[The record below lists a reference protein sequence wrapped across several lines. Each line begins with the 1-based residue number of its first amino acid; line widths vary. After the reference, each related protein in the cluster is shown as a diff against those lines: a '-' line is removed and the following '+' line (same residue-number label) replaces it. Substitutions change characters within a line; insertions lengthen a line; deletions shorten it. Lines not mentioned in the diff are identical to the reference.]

1 MKDKKTER
9 ICLCYH
15 TSKATNFLR
24 PDQQLTAE
32 LAKHPDWKIIA
43 MSAAGHQ
50 YAADD
55 TLYVV
60 FEYIV

>member
-15 TSKATNFLR
+15 KNNKYQLQ
-24 PDQQLTAE
+24 PEEQLTVE
-32 LAKHPDWKIIA
+32 LAQHPDWKIVT
-43 MSAAGHQ
+43 MAATGHH
-50 YAADD
+50 YAAED

-60 FEYIV
+60 FEYTV

>member
-15 TSKATNFLR
+15 SNNQYQSQ
-24 PDQQLTAE
+24 PEEQLTTV
-32 LAKHPDWKIIA
+32 LAQHPDWKIVA

-50 YAADD
+50 YADND

-60 FEYIV
+60 FEYTV

>member
-1 MKDKKTER
+1 MKDKRTER

-15 TSKATNFLR
+15 TSKATGFLR

-43 MSAAGHQ
+43 MSATGHQ
-50 YAADD
+50 YAPDD

-60 FEYIV
+60 FEYMV